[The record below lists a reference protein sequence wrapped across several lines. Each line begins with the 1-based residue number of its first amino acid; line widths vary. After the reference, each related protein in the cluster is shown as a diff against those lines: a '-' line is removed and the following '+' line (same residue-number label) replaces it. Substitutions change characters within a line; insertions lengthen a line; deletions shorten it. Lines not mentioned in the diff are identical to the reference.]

1 MIATW
6 RGSCPQPLRHGGT
19 LVDANYHHAIAWLR
33 ASREH
38 DITLPIWQIHRHI
51 GMGGDQF
58 VPALTDAATDEHIG
72 ETPAPTTTRSTPG

>member
-1 MIATW
+1 
-6 RGSCPQPLRHGGT
+6 
-19 LVDANYHHAIAWLR
+19 LR